1 MTNSAAEVVSNNP
14 NVFRQLSLYVE
25 ADSPEVYG
33 LHDFIESVIG
43 GSATKSDFKG
53 TIRII
58 ADAGRLGDFVFVV
71 DKFEKALKDI
81 TDEDD
86 KLMFPQLLSE
96 ARDAIRVMQEVMT
109 NPLPNPKEAVLRI
122 ADNTW
127 TAAADL
133 HNQQLR
139 QAS

>member
-1 MTNSAAEVVSNNP
+1 MTKSTTEAVSSNP
-14 NVFRQLSLYVE
+14 DVLRQLSLYME

-58 ADAGRLGDFVFVV
+58 ADAGRMGDFIIVV
-71 DKFEKALKDI
+71 DKFEKALKDV

-86 KLMFPQLLSE
+86 KLMFPQLVSE
-96 ARDAIRVMQEVMT
+96 ARDTIRIMQEVMA
-109 NPLPNPKEAVLRI
+109 NPLPDPKKAVLKI

-127 TAAADL
+127 TAAGDL
-133 HNQQLR
+133 HRHQLR